1 MAGEA
6 AAAMAAAIDADG
18 GAGLPGGDADAAP
31 GADGAGSAAAPPPP
45 AGASNT
51 DTGGDRGAP
60 DTIPYARFK
69 EVNDSLSSLKGF
81 EPLIEVGYD
90 PDSLGRLAAFEQQYI
105 SDPVG
110 VWASMMDNI
119 ELPQELKDAVT
130 QHVESARSGDAS
142 GAGRAGGEPSNGA
155 KPALDLPDDVKQRL
169 EYVDRLQA
177 REAEAERNA
186 QLDRVV
192 SHWDELDKKDGITVP
207 TEAKALEQYR
217 ILQYRQIAA
226 TLGAGEQFAS
236 VEDVVNAARQP
247 MVDYR
252 SSVLGGAVRTG
263 RTGAPLAVPGGA
275 SAPAG
280 PVQFK
285 NIREATK
292 AAEEAMKR
300 GELPGIQ
307 E

>member
-18 GAGLPGGDADAAP
+18 GAGLPDGGAGAAP
-31 GADGAGSAAAPPPP
+31 GADGGSQAAPPAPP
-45 AGASNT
+45 AGESNA
-51 DTGGDRGAP
+51 DIAGRGGAP

-69 EVNDSLSSLKGF
+69 EVNDSLTSLKGF
-81 EPLIEVGYD
+81 EPLIEFGYD

-105 SDPVG
+105 ADPVG
-110 VWASMMDNI
+110 TWASMTDNI
-119 ELPQELKDAVT
+119 DLPQELKDAVA
-130 QHVESARSGDAS
+130 QHLESVRGNGAS
-142 GAGRAGGEPSNGA
+142 GAGRADGEPSGDA
-155 KPALDLPDDVKQRL
+155 KPTLELPDDVKQKL
-169 EYVDRLQA
+169 EYVDRLA
-177 REAEAERNA
+177 AKEAEAERNA

-192 SHWDELDKKDGITVP
+192 SHWDELDKQDGLETPKD
-207 TEAKALEQYR
+207 
-217 ILQYRQIAA
+217 LQFRMIAA
-226 TLGAGEQFAS
+226 MAGSGQQFNTI
-236 VEDVVNAARQP
+236 EDLAAAAREP
-247 MVDYR
+247 IIGYR

-285 NIREATK
+285 NIRDATK

-307 E
+307 D